1 MVDERR
7 EGHREALKKVAVA
20 LKQAE
25 IRFAL
30 GGGYAAWVRGAP
42 EPEHDVD
49 FLIRESDAEHAKT
62 TLAEAGLRVEQPP
75 EDWLFKVYDGDAMV
89 DVLFQSSG
97 FDALTPLLDRAE
109 DVSVLSVRMPVLTAT
124 DLLTCKLNALD
135 EHQCD
140 FARLLP
146 VARSVR
152 EQVDWATVRETSSHN
167 DFAAAFLVL
176 LDRLGITPGVAQVD
190 SGVPAGSGSDSGA
203 QADDAASDSASRR
216 SPSSTDTAGA

>member
-1 MVDERR
+1 MADGRQ
-7 EGHREALKKVAVA
+7 EGHREALKRVAVA

-25 IRFAL
+25 IPFAL
-30 GGGYAAWVRGAP
+30 GGGYAAWARGAP

-49 FLIRESDAEHAKT
+49 FLIQEGDAETAKAA
-62 TLAEAGLRVEQPP
+62 LREAGLRLEQPP
-75 EDWLFKVYDGDAMV
+75 EDWLFKVYDGEAMV

-109 DVSVLSVRMPVLTAT
+109 DLSVLSVQMPVLTAT
-124 DLLTCKLNALD
+124 DLLACKLNALD

-152 EQVDWATVRETSSHN
+152 EQVDWASVRETTGHN
-167 DFAAAFLVL
+167 DFAVAFLVL
-176 LDRLGITPGVAQVD
+176 LDRLGV
-190 SGVPAGSGSDSGA
+190 VPAGAGGGEPGPGSS
-203 QADDAASDSASRR
+203 
-216 SPSSTDTAGA
+216 